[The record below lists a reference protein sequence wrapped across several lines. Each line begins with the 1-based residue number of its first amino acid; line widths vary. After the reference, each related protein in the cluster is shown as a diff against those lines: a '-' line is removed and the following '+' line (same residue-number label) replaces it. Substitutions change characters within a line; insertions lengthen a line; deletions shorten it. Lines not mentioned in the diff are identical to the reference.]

1 MKTPLSA
8 QLSSAAC
15 LQLSRVY
22 NLLSQLWSS
31 EVTLEQLQTLNEPDL
46 RGAIEHLGGSVPSE
60 VSSETVETLAV
71 DYCQLLIGPKDQLPP
86 VESIWAGGQFQTT
99 TASSVKQYYDLLPGF
114 KPAATIP
121 DHIGAQLEFM
131 AHLFQNAAMNDNPEV
146 YTETADRFF
155 EKHLAWTSD
164 FLRQAHEKAETDFYQ
179 GLARITQF
187 FLNENAKD

>member
-1 MKTPLSA
+1 LSA
-8 QLSSAAC
+8 PLTSAAC
-15 LQLSRVY
+15 LQLSSVY

-46 RGAIEHLGGSVPSE
+46 RGAIEHLGGNVPLDISA
-60 VSSETVETLAV
+60 ETVETLAV
-71 DYCQLLIGPKDQLPP
+71 DYCQLLIGPKNHLPP
-86 VESIWAGGQFQTT
+86 VESIWVEGQFQST

-114 KPAATIP
+114 SPAVTIP

-131 AHLFQNAAMNDNPEV
+131 AQLFQHAAMKDNPEA

-155 EKHLAWTSD
+155 EKHLGWTNN
-164 FLRQAHEKAETDFYQ
+164 FLRQVHEKATTDFYQ

-187 FLNENAKD
+187 FLNENAKDE